1 MLTENDKN
9 LIKELGRFPIDYW
22 DFKEEETKEYT
33 HGIHNYPAVMVA
45 PISRNIIKLMK
56 SYTTINSL
64 LDPFSGSG
72 TVLVEGMLANIPN
85 IAGNDIN
92 PLALFISQAK
102 TKILDLK
109 ELNKEIE
116 NLKGRLNNKEKL
128 YRKNIENIDNDL
140 KKQYNLNF
148 TSKDNWGS
156 NAYEYLQKYCNE
168 NKINLNIPNFKNI
181 GYWFKPKVIIS
192 LSIIKEE
199 VLKIKNLDIRNYI
212 LVSFSESIR
221 LVSNR
226 RNGEFKL
233 FRMQSEKV
241 EQFSPNVFYEF
252 FKIVDRNK
260 EKMQEFIDKVGDNKS
275 TVKIF
280 SDNACELNNVPNNE
294 YDLIITSP
302 PYGDSRTTVAYGE
315 YSRLSLQWL
324 NLYELTD
331 KEILRVDK
339 TLMGGAK
346 FNKGFEMNLKSETL
360 KKSLDVIKELDSKR
374 AGDVYSFYKD
384 LDSAIEKISLKTK
397 KGGYQFWVVGNR
409 TVKNELLKT
418 DEIIS
423 ELAEQYNLETIYTI
437 NRNIPN
443 KVMPSLN
450 SPTNEIGKK
459 VTTMT
464 MEHIVILKKV

>member
-1 MLTENDKN
+1 M
-9 LIKELGRFPIDYW
+9 
-22 DFKEEETKEYT
+22 
-33 HGIHNYPAVMVA
+33 
-45 PISRNIIKLMK
+45 
-56 SYTTINSL
+56 
-64 LDPFSGSG
+64 
-72 TVLVEGMLANIPN
+72 
-85 IAGNDIN
+85 
-92 PLALFISQAK
+92 
-102 TKILDLK
+102 
-109 ELNKEIE
+109 
-116 NLKGRLNNKEKL
+116 
-128 YRKNIENIDNDL
+128 
-140 KKQYNLNF
+140 
-148 TSKDNWGS
+148 
-156 NAYEYLQKYCNE
+156 
-168 NKINLNIPNFKNI
+168 
-181 GYWFKPKVIIS
+181 
-192 LSIIKEE
+192 
-199 VLKIKNLDIRNYI
+199 
-212 LVSFSESIR
+212 
-221 LVSNR
+221 
-226 RNGEFKL
+226 
-233 FRMQSEKV
+233 
-241 EQFSPNVFYEF
+241 
-252 FKIVDRNK
+252 
-260 EKMQEFIDKVGDNKS
+260 
-275 TVKIF
+275 
-280 SDNACELNNVPNNE
+280 
-294 YDLIITSP
+294 IITSP

>member
-1 MLTENDKN
+1 MITKSD
-9 LIKELGRFPIDYW
+9 KELILELEKLPIDYW
-22 DFKEEETKEYT
+22 DFKEEETKSYT

-45 PISRNIIKLMK
+45 PISRNIIRLMK
-56 SYTTINSL
+56 KYITINSL
-64 LDPFSGSG
+64 FDPFSGSG

-85 IAGNDIN
+85 VTGNDIN
-92 PLALFISQAK
+92 PLALFISNAK
-102 TKILDLK
+102 TKKLELK
-109 ELNKEIE
+109 ELHSEIIK
-116 NLKGRLNNKEKL
+116 LKNRIEEKKKSL
-128 YRKNIENIDNDL
+128 KKIIDNIDYEL
-140 KKQYNLNF
+140 KEEFELDY
-148 TSKDNWGS
+148 TSKDKWGD
-156 NAYEYLQKYCNE
+156 NAYFYLKEYCTKNGI
-168 NKINLNIPNFKNI
+168 KIDLPNFKNI
-181 GYWFKPKVIIS
+181 GYWFKPQVIIS

-199 VLKIKNLDIRNYI
+199 IQKIEDINIKNYI
-212 LVSFSESIR
+212 FVAFSESIR

-233 FRMQSEKV
+233 FRMKPEKV
-241 EQFSPNVFYEF
+241 SEFKPDVFSEF
-252 FKIVDRNK
+252 LKILDRNE
-260 EKMQEFIDKVGDNKS
+260 EKMQEFIEELKDNNS
-275 TVKIF
+275 TVKIY
-280 SDNACELNNVPNNE
+280 SDNACSLENVENDK

-331 KEILRVDK
+331 KDILSVDK
-339 TLMGGAK
+339 TLMGGDK
-346 FNKGFEMNLKSETL
+346 FNKGFEFDLKSKILEEAIDNIS
-360 KKSLDVIKELDSKR
+360 KQDSKR

-384 LDSAIEKISLKTK
+384 LDLALKNISQKTK

-423 ELAEQYNLETIYTI
+423 ELAKQYELETIYTI

>member
-9 LIKELGRFPIDYW
+9 LIKELEGFPIDYW

-56 SYTTINSL
+56 NYTTINSL
-64 LDPFSGSG
+64 FDPFSGSG
-72 TVLVEGMLANIPN
+72 TVLVEGILANIPN
-85 IAGNDIN
+85 IVGNDIN

-116 NLKGRLNNKEKL
+116 DLKNRLSNKEKL
-128 YRKNIENIDNDL
+128 YKKYIENIDNNL
-140 KKQYNLNF
+140 KSQYNLDY
-148 TSKDNWGS
+148 TSKENWGN
-156 NAYEYLQKYCNE
+156 NAYEYVQKYCNK
-168 NKINLNIPNFKNI
+168 NKIQLNIPNFKNI

-199 VLKIKNLDIRNYI
+199 ILKIKNLDIRNYI

-233 FRMQSEKV
+233 FRMKSEKV
-241 EQFSPNVFYEF
+241 EQFNPNVFTEF
-252 FKIVDRNK
+252 LKIVDRNK
-260 EKMQEFIDKVGDNKS
+260 EKMQEFIDKIGNNKS

-280 SDNACELNNVPNNE
+280 SNNACELNSVPNNE

-331 KEILRVDK
+331 KEILSVDK
-339 TLMGGAK
+339 TLMGGEK

-423 ELAEQYNLETIYTI
+423 ELAKQYNLETIYTI